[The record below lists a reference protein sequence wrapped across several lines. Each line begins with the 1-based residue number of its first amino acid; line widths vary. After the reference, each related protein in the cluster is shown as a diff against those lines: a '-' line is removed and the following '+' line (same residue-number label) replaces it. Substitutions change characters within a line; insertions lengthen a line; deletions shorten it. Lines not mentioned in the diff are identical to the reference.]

1 MKRKIKRNLL
11 LAGSTFVGIGTI
23 VAEVAVDNYLKKNL
37 SNPNSLGSTVVRSFT
52 GSAIAATGFT
62 IASGMIEI
70 ASNID
75 VADDF
80 IKNHLDYDDDEEFY
94 YDIDDENEYSDEDFD
109 AADLDDVDEEV
120 DPVSDHLESIID
132 DLVENNDVSESEE
145 TSEQEVEKTTDDS
158 NVENDKSETT
168 ESEESTKSDSYKG
181 KKRK

>member
-11 LAGSTFVGIGTI
+11 LAGSAFVGVGTI

-37 SNPNSLGSTVVRSFT
+37 SNPNSLGSTVIRSLT
-52 GSAIAATGFT
+52 GSVIAATGYT
-62 IASGMIEI
+62 VVSGMIEI

-75 VADDF
+75 AADNF
-80 IKNHLDYDDDEEFY
+80 IKNHLDYY
-94 YDIDDENEYSDEDFD
+94 DDENEYPDEDFD

-120 DPVSDHLESIID
+120 DPVSDHLESIIN
-132 DLVENNDVSESEE
+132 DLVKNNEVSESEE

-158 NVENDKSETT
+158 NVENDKPEIT
-168 ESEESTKSDSYKG
+168 ESEESTKSDSYYKG